1 MSDPNQKLPGDVGEP
16 GVEPD
21 GVASIAVLISGVVS
35 TVIVVATILVATA
48 LYNQVDARLTD
59 ERVYAPKYMD
69 AAKSLTD
76 QLGSIS
82 EYAAPS
88 NMNPHYQI
96 PIEKAMDKVV
106 AELGQAQLDANK
118 TE

>member
-16 GVEPD
+16 GVEAD
-21 GVASIAVLISGVVS
+21 GVASMAVLISGIVS
-35 TVIVVATILVATA
+35 IVIVVATILVAIAT
-48 LYNQVDARLTD
+48 YNQVNARLTD

-88 NMNPHYQI
+88 NMNPNYQI
-96 PIEKAMDKVV
+96 PIENAMDKVV
-106 AELGQAQLDANK
+106 AELGQAQLDSVK
-118 TE
+118 PE